1 MTARSEVLD
10 LVSTHVSQKK
20 KMKPIRLC
28 QTPNSMKTQTSHKIR
43 NNDFW
48 STDRKTQEL
57 GHATDEEGKG
67 EGDIESCLEPA
78 TILDFRH
85 RKSRIKKNCRPETSK
100 VANREKK
107 IVAEM

>member
-1 MTARSEVLD
+1 
-10 LVSTHVSQKK
+10 
-20 KMKPIRLC
+20 
-28 QTPNSMKTQTSHKIR
+28 
-43 NNDFW
+43 
-48 STDRKTQEL
+48 L

-78 TILDFRH
+78 TILDFRR

-107 IVAEM
+107 MVAEM